1 MQRVFR
7 WALLCFLSSLILGC
21 ASRANFQE
29 GIANF
34 RAQNFRSAFILLK
47 PEAER
52 GQPDAQYA
60 VGYMYYYGQGVVEN
74 RRSAWIWINRAAMA
88 GQPEAVIAAK
98 LLTKGALAGQAKLKG
113 GVNTRRQLG
122 T

>member
-1 MQRVFR
+1 MQRVLR
-7 WALLCFLSSLILGC
+7 WALLCVFLALDVGC
-21 ASRANFQE
+21 ATRANFQE
-29 GIANF
+29 GIVNF
-34 RAQNFRSAFILLK
+34 RAQNYRTAFILLK

-74 RRSAWIWINRAAMA
+74 RRQAWIWINKAAMA

-98 LLTKGALAGQAKLKG
+98 LLTKGAMAAQKNMQG
-113 GVNTRRQLG
+113 GIYKRRNLTR
-122 T
+122 